1 MKCHLGELPN
11 HRNVDSSV
19 RLTLPHAAR
28 PRAKP
33 SRPPPRPP
41 LRLRLFTGRVASP
54 TIRIPAPQD
63 RQRSRQVHLV
73 VVATMTLVS
82 SRPRIFGERSP
93 WRETAVAPQ
102 VTHSSAHPTP
112 RGPGLA
118 PIILNRPRASTDNT
132 SLILVALSRSLEP
145 ISSTKSSTLMP

>member
-1 MKCHLGELPN
+1 MMFHQGELPN
-11 HRNVDSSV
+11 QWSVDSSE
-19 RLTLPHAAR
+19 RSTLPHEVI

-33 SRPPPRPP
+33 SRSSPRPP
-41 LRLRLFTGRVASP
+41 LRSKLFTGRVASP

-63 RQRSRQVHLV
+63 RQRSRQVHPV
-73 VVATMTLVS
+73 VVATMILVS
-82 SRPRIFGERSP
+82 SQLRIFGGRSP
-93 WRETAVAPQ
+93 WQETAVAPQ
-102 VTHSSAHPTP
+102 VTLSSAHPTP

-132 SLILVALSRSLEP
+132 SLTLVALSRSLEL

>member
-1 MKCHLGELPN
+1 MISNREDLPS
-11 HRNVDSSV
+11 HRNVDSFV
-19 RLTLPHAAR
+19 RLTLPHAAI

-33 SRPPPRPP
+33 SRSSPRPP
-41 LRLRLFTGRVASP
+41 LRSKLFTGRVASP

-63 RQRSRQVHLV
+63 RQRSRQVHPV
-73 VVATMTLVS
+73 VVATMILVS
-82 SRPRIFGERSP
+82 SQLRIFGGRSP
-93 WRETAVAPQ
+93 WQETAVAPQ
-102 VTHSSAHPTP
+102 VTLSSAHPTP

-132 SLILVALSRSLEP
+132 SLTLVALSRSLEL